1 MTTINSLTSLT
12 AKTGI
17 GGLVSGMDIDELVQG
32 LTAASRQKIL
42 KQQQTVQK
50 LQWKQ
55 QAYRSVIKAL
65 SEFQSSYLDV
75 LSPTNF
81 HSASFFNT
89 VKATSSSSAVSV
101 ITTPSA
107 TAGTIT
113 INSIR
118 QLATSQKIT
127 GTQPASKA
135 LSGTLQSETPG
146 TLTETGIANLA
157 SSLAGKSISLNLDGK
172 VRVVTFD
179 SEIFENIATEQPT
192 ATALENAFQAAVDKA
207 FGVIDPQDR
216 IINVSINED
225 QLSFAADGSRLTV
238 RAVGD
243 DEETLELLGLK
254 NGQSNKINTGLAL
267 GDISFARELDDVETF
282 KFSINS
288 VEFEFDRSVSLTE
301 IMRKINA
308 SDAGVTL
315 SYSSITDSFTMV
327 AKETGAGENIKI
339 EQTQGNLM
347 EALGLTAESGA
358 SVVYG
363 QNALLTVNGKDIV
376 RSTNEINIDGV
387 TIQLHQTTEEDAD
400 PITIT
405 LENDATSLKE
415 PIKKFVEDYNA
426 LMDLINGLVKEAV
439 YGDYQPLSEEQKS
452 EMTEKQIEQWE
463 EKAKS
468 GVLRGD
474 RILIGIASKLQTAMM
489 TVAESGGISLF
500 QIGITSAGY
509 QENGK
514 LEAKEAKLEEALRTR
529 GDEIRDLFATA
540 ETGLAHRVNSIIE
553 GAIKRTGPDN
563 ERGTLIQVAGIENT
577 VSDTR
582 NSISQTIERTNR
594 LIETLRRRLTDEET
608 RLWRR
613 FTAMETAIQQLNVQS
628 MMLMQF
634 SGNNY

>member
-81 HSASFFNT
+81 RSASFFNT

-514 LEAKEAKLEEALRTR
+514 LKIDEAKLEEALRTR

-540 ETGLAHRVNSIIE
+540 ETGLAHRVNNIIE

>member
-81 HSASFFNT
+81 RSASFFNT

-192 ATALENAFQAAVDKA
+192 ATALENAFQVAVDKA

>member
-42 KQQQTVQK
+42 KQQQTIQK

-81 HSASFFNT
+81 RSASFFNT
-89 VKATSSSSAVSV
+89 VKATSSSAAVSV

-146 TLTETGIANLA
+146 TLPESEIIHLA
-157 SSLAGKSISLNLDGK
+157 DSLAGKSISLNLDGK
-172 VRVVTFD
+172 VKVVTFD
-179 SEIFENIATEQPT
+179 SEFFMNVIENPSAET
-192 ATALENAFQAAVDKA
+192 LENAFQAAVDKA

-216 IINVSINED
+216 IINVSIAGD
-225 QLSFAADGSRLTV
+225 HLSFTADGSQLTV

-254 NGQSNKINTGLAL
+254 NGQSNKINTGSAL

-288 VEFEFDRSVSLTE
+288 VEFEFDRSASLTE

-339 EQTQGNLM
+339 VETDGNLM

-387 TIQLHQTTEEDAD
+387 TIQLHQTTEEDAE

-426 LMDLINGLVKEAV
+426 LMDLINGYVKEAV
-439 YGDYQPLSEEQKS
+439 YSDYQPLSEEQKS

-474 RILIGIASKLQTAMM
+474 RILIGISSKLQTAMM
-489 TVAESGGISLF
+489 TAAESGGISLF
-500 QIGITSAGY
+500 QIGITSSGY

-514 LEAKEAKLEEALRTR
+514 LKIDEAKLEEALRTR

-540 ETGLAHRVNSIIE
+540 ETGLAHRVNNIIE

>member
-55 QAYRSVIKAL
+55 QAYRTVIKAL

-81 HSASFFNT
+81 RSASFFNT
-89 VKATSSSSAVSV
+89 VKATSSSAAVSV

-146 TLTETGIANLA
+146 TLPESEIIHLA
-157 SSLAGKSISLNLDGK
+157 DSLAGKSISLNLDGK
-172 VRVVTFD
+172 VKVVTFD
-179 SEIFENIATEQPT
+179 SEFFMNVIENPSAET
-192 ATALENAFQAAVDKA
+192 LENAFQAAVDKA

-216 IINVSINED
+216 IINVSIAGD
-225 QLSFAADGSRLTV
+225 HLSFTADGSQLTV

-254 NGQSNKINTGLAL
+254 NGQSNKINTGSAL

-288 VEFEFDRSVSLTE
+288 VEFEFDRSASLTE

-339 EQTQGNLM
+339 VETDGNLM

-387 TIQLHQTTEEDAD
+387 TIQLHQTTEEDAE

-426 LMDLINGLVKEAV
+426 LMDLINGYVKEAV
-439 YGDYQPLSEEQKS
+439 YSDYQPLSEEQKS

-474 RILIGIASKLQTAMM
+474 RILIGISSKLQTAMM
-489 TVAESGGISLF
+489 TAAESGGISLF
-500 QIGITSAGY
+500 QIGITSSGY

-514 LEAKEAKLEEALRTR
+514 LKIDEAKLEEALRTR

-540 ETGLAHRVNSIIE
+540 ETGLAHRVNNIIE

>member
-315 SYSSITDSFTMV
+315 SYSPITDSFTMV

-514 LEAKEAKLEEALRTR
+514 LEAKLEEALRTR

>member
-81 HSASFFNT
+81 RSASFFNT
-89 VKATSSSSAVSV
+89 VKATSSSAAVSV

-146 TLTETGIANLA
+146 TLPESEIIHLA
-157 SSLAGKSISLNLDGK
+157 DSLAGKSISLNLDGK
-172 VRVVTFD
+172 VKVVTFD

-474 RILIGIASKLQTAMM
+474 RILIGISSKLQTAMM
-489 TVAESGGISLF
+489 TAAESGGISLF
-500 QIGITSAGY
+500 QIGITSSGY

-514 LEAKEAKLEEALRTR
+514 LKIDEAKLEEALRTR

-540 ETGLAHRVNSIIE
+540 ETGLAHRVNNIIE

>member
-17 GGLVSGMDIDELVQG
+17 GGLVSVMDIDELVQG

-81 HSASFFNT
+81 HSASLFNT

-118 QLATSQKIT
+118 HLATNQQIT
-127 GTQPASKA
+127 GTQRASKA
-135 LSGTLQSETPG
+135 FSGTLQSESPG
-146 TLTETGIANLA
+146 SLTVTGIANLA

-347 EALGLTAESGA
+347 EALGRTAESGA
-358 SVVYG
+358 SVGYG

>member
-81 HSASFFNT
+81 RSASFFNT
-89 VKATSSSSAVSV
+89 VKATSSSAAVSV

-146 TLTETGIANLA
+146 TLPESEIIHLA
-157 SSLAGKSISLNLDGK
+157 DSLAGKSISLNLDGK
-172 VRVVTFD
+172 VKVVTFD
-179 SEIFENIATEQPT
+179 SEFFMNVIENPSAET
-192 ATALENAFQAAVDKA
+192 LENAFQAAVDKA

-216 IINVSINED
+216 IINVSIAGD
-225 QLSFAADGSRLTV
+225 HLSFTADGSQLTV

-254 NGQSNKINTGLAL
+254 NGQSNKINTGSAL

-288 VEFEFDRSVSLTE
+288 VEFEFDRSASLTE

-339 EQTQGNLM
+339 VETDGNLM
-347 EALGLTAESGA
+347 EALGLTTESGA

-387 TIQLHQTTEEDAD
+387 TIQLHQTTEEDAE

-426 LMDLINGLVKEAV
+426 LMDLINGYVKEAV
-439 YGDYQPLSEEQKS
+439 YSDYQPLSEEQKS

-474 RILIGIASKLQTAMM
+474 RILIGISSKLQTAMM
-489 TVAESGGISLF
+489 TAAESGGISLF
-500 QIGITSAGY
+500 QIGITSSGY

-514 LEAKEAKLEEALRTR
+514 LKIDEAKLEEALRTR

-540 ETGLAHRVNSIIE
+540 ETGLAHRVNNIIE

>member
-81 HSASFFNT
+81 RSASFFNT

-216 IINVSINED
+216 IINVSIAGD
-225 QLSFAADGSRLTV
+225 HLSFTADGSQLTV

-254 NGQSNKINTGLAL
+254 NGQSNKINTGSAL

-288 VEFEFDRSVSLTE
+288 VEFEFDRSASLTE

-339 EQTQGNLM
+339 VETDGNLM

-387 TIQLHQTTEEDAD
+387 TIQLHQTTEEDAE

-426 LMDLINGLVKEAV
+426 LMDLINGYVKEAV
-439 YGDYQPLSEEQKS
+439 YSDYQPLSEEQKS

-474 RILIGIASKLQTAMM
+474 RILIGISSKLQTAMM
-489 TVAESGGISLF
+489 TAAESGGISLF
-500 QIGITSAGY
+500 QIGITSSGY

-514 LEAKEAKLEEALRTR
+514 LKIDEAKLEEALRTR

-540 ETGLAHRVNSIIE
+540 ETGLAHRVNNIIE

>member
-81 HSASFFNT
+81 RSASFFNT
-89 VKATSSSSAVSV
+89 VKATSSSAAVSV

-146 TLTETGIANLA
+146 TLPESEIIHLA
-157 SSLAGKSISLNLDGK
+157 DSLAGKSISLNLDGK
-172 VRVVTFD
+172 VKVVTFD
-179 SEIFENIATEQPT
+179 SEFFMNVIENPSAET
-192 ATALENAFQAAVDKA
+192 LENAFQAAVDKA

-216 IINVSINED
+216 IINVSIAGD
-225 QLSFAADGSRLTV
+225 HLSFTADGSQLTV

-254 NGQSNKINTGLAL
+254 NGQSNKINTGSAL

-288 VEFEFDRSVSLTE
+288 VEFEFDRSASLTE

-339 EQTQGNLM
+339 VETDGNLM

-387 TIQLHQTTEEDAD
+387 TIQLHQTTEEDAE

-426 LMDLINGLVKEAV
+426 LMDLINGYVKEAV
-439 YGDYQPLSEEQKS
+439 YSDYQPLSEEQKS

-474 RILIGIASKLQTAMM
+474 RILIGISSKLQTAMM
-489 TVAESGGISLF
+489 TAAESGGISLF
-500 QIGITSAGY
+500 QIGITSSGY

-514 LEAKEAKLEEALRTR
+514 LKIDEAKLEEALRTR

-540 ETGLAHRVNSIIE
+540 ETGLAHRVNNIIE

>member
-1 MTTINSLTSLT
+1 MCFRPPL
-12 AKTGI
+12 
-17 GGLVSGMDIDELVQG
+17 
-32 LTAASRQKIL
+32 R
-42 KQQQTVQK
+42 
-50 LQWKQ
+50 
-55 QAYRSVIKAL
+55 
-65 SEFQSSYLDV
+65 
-75 LSPTNF
+75 
-81 HSASFFNT
+81 SASFFNT
-89 VKATSSSSAVSV
+89 VKATSSSAAVSV

-118 QLATSQKIT
+118 PLATSQKIT

-146 TLTETGIANLA
+146 TLPESEIIHLA
-157 SSLAGKSISLNLDGK
+157 DSLAGKSISLNLDGK
-172 VRVVTFD
+172 VKVVTFD
-179 SEIFENIATEQPT
+179 SEFFMNVIENPSAET
-192 ATALENAFQAAVDKA
+192 LENAFQAAVDKA

-243 DEETLELLGLK
+243 DEKRWNCSGS

-288 VEFEFDRSVSLTE
+288 VEFEFDDPFSYGNNEEDQRKRRRSDPL
-301 IMRKINA
+301 
-308 SDAGVTL
+308 L
-315 SYSSITDSFTMV
+315 FTPLPIPLPWWP
-327 AKETGAGENIKI
+327 KTGAGENIKI

-452 EMTEKQIEQWE
+452 EMTRKRSS
-463 EKAKS
+463 S
-468 GVLRGD
+468 GRKRPSPVSFAVTIFD
-474 RILIGIASKLQTAMM
+474 RISSSSTA
-489 TVAESGGISLF
+489 
-500 QIGITSAGY
+500 
-509 QENGK
+509 
-514 LEAKEAKLEEALRTR
+514 
-529 GDEIRDLFATA
+529 
-540 ETGLAHRVNSIIE
+540 
-553 GAIKRTGPDN
+553 
-563 ERGTLIQVAGIENT
+563 
-577 VSDTR
+577 
-582 NSISQTIERTNR
+582 
-594 LIETLRRRLTDEET
+594 
-608 RLWRR
+608 
-613 FTAMETAIQQLNVQS
+613 
-628 MMLMQF
+628 
-634 SGNNY
+634 

>member
-1 MTTINSLTSLT
+1 
-12 AKTGI
+12 
-17 GGLVSGMDIDELVQG
+17 MDIDELVQG

-81 HSASFFNT
+81 RSASFFNT

-254 NGQSNKINTGLAL
+254 
-267 GDISFARELDDVETF
+267 
-282 KFSINS
+282 
-288 VEFEFDRSVSLTE
+288 
-301 IMRKINA
+301 
-308 SDAGVTL
+308 
-315 SYSSITDSFTMV
+315 
-327 AKETGAGENIKI
+327 
-339 EQTQGNLM
+339 
-347 EALGLTAESGA
+347 
-358 SVVYG
+358 
-363 QNALLTVNGKDIV
+363 
-376 RSTNEINIDGV
+376 
-387 TIQLHQTTEEDAD
+387 
-400 PITIT
+400 
-405 LENDATSLKE
+405 
-415 PIKKFVEDYNA
+415 
-426 LMDLINGLVKEAV
+426 
-439 YGDYQPLSEEQKS
+439 
-452 EMTEKQIEQWE
+452 
-463 EKAKS
+463 
-468 GVLRGD
+468 
-474 RILIGIASKLQTAMM
+474 
-489 TVAESGGISLF
+489 
-500 QIGITSAGY
+500 
-509 QENGK
+509 
-514 LEAKEAKLEEALRTR
+514 
-529 GDEIRDLFATA
+529 
-540 ETGLAHRVNSIIE
+540 
-553 GAIKRTGPDN
+553 
-563 ERGTLIQVAGIENT
+563 T
-577 VSDTR
+577 VSPTR
-582 NSISQTIERTNR
+582 
-594 LIETLRRRLTDEET
+594 
-608 RLWRR
+608 
-613 FTAMETAIQQLNVQS
+613 
-628 MMLMQF
+628 
-634 SGNNY
+634 

>member
-81 HSASFFNT
+81 RSASFFNT

-315 SYSSITDSFTMV
+315 SYSSINDSFTMV

>member
-81 HSASFFNT
+81 RSASFFNT
-89 VKATSSSSAVSV
+89 VKATSSSAAVSV

-500 QIGITSAGY
+500 QIDRKS
-509 QENGK
+509 
-514 LEAKEAKLEEALRTR
+514 
-529 GDEIRDLFATA
+529 
-540 ETGLAHRVNSIIE
+540 V
-553 GAIKRTGPDN
+553 
-563 ERGTLIQVAGIENT
+563 V
-577 VSDTR
+577 
-582 NSISQTIERTNR
+582 
-594 LIETLRRRLTDEET
+594 
-608 RLWRR
+608 
-613 FTAMETAIQQLNVQS
+613 
-628 MMLMQF
+628 
-634 SGNNY
+634 

>member
-81 HSASFFNT
+81 RSASFFNT
-89 VKATSSSSAVSV
+89 VKATSSSAAVSV

>member
-81 HSASFFNT
+81 RSASFFNT

-474 RILIGIASKLQTAMM
+474 RILIGISSKLQTAMM
-489 TVAESGGISLF
+489 TAAESGGISLF
-500 QIGITSAGY
+500 QIGITSSGY

-514 LEAKEAKLEEALRTR
+514 LKIDEAKLEEALRTR

-540 ETGLAHRVNSIIE
+540 ETGLAHRVNNIIE

>member
-1 MTTINSLTSLT
+1 
-12 AKTGI
+12 
-17 GGLVSGMDIDELVQG
+17 
-32 LTAASRQKIL
+32 
-42 KQQQTVQK
+42 
-50 LQWKQ
+50 
-55 QAYRSVIKAL
+55 
-65 SEFQSSYLDV
+65 
-75 LSPTNF
+75 
-81 HSASFFNT
+81 
-89 VKATSSSSAVSV
+89 
-101 ITTPSA
+101 
-107 TAGTIT
+107 
-113 INSIR
+113 
-118 QLATSQKIT
+118 
-127 GTQPASKA
+127 
-135 LSGTLQSETPG
+135 
-146 TLTETGIANLA
+146 
-157 SSLAGKSISLNLDGK
+157 
-172 VRVVTFD
+172 
-179 SEIFENIATEQPT
+179 
-192 ATALENAFQAAVDKA
+192 
-207 FGVIDPQDR
+207 
-216 IINVSINED
+216 
-225 QLSFAADGSRLTV
+225 
-238 RAVGD
+238 
-243 DEETLELLGLK
+243 
-254 NGQSNKINTGLAL
+254 
-267 GDISFARELDDVETF
+267 
-282 KFSINS
+282 
-288 VEFEFDRSVSLTE
+288 
-301 IMRKINA
+301 MRKINA

>member
-514 LEAKEAKLEEALRTR
+514 LEAKLEEALRTR

>member
-81 HSASFFNT
+81 RSASFFNT
-89 VKATSSSSAVSV
+89 VKATSSSAAVSV

-146 TLTETGIANLA
+146 TLPESEIIHLA
-157 SSLAGKSISLNLDGK
+157 DSLAGKSISLNLDGK
-172 VRVVTFD
+172 VKVVTFD
-179 SEIFENIATEQPT
+179 SEFFMNVIENPSAET
-192 ATALENAFQAAVDKA
+192 LENAFQAAVDKA

-474 RILIGIASKLQTAMM
+474 RILIGISSKLQTAMM
-489 TVAESGGISLF
+489 TAAESGGISLF
-500 QIGITSAGY
+500 QIGITSSGY

-514 LEAKEAKLEEALRTR
+514 LKIDEAKLEEALRTR

-540 ETGLAHRVNSIIE
+540 ETGLAHRVNNIIE

>member
-81 HSASFFNT
+81 RSASFFNT

-500 QIGITSAGY
+500 QIGITSSGY

-514 LEAKEAKLEEALRTR
+514 LKIDEAKLEEALRTR

>member
-81 HSASFFNT
+81 RSASFFNT

>member
-81 HSASFFNT
+81 RSASFFNT
-89 VKATSSSSAVSV
+89 VKATSSSAAVSV

-146 TLTETGIANLA
+146 TLPESEIIHLA
-157 SSLAGKSISLNLDGK
+157 DSLAGKSISLNLDGK
-172 VRVVTFD
+172 VKVVTFD
-179 SEIFENIATEQPT
+179 SEFFMNVIENPSAET
-192 ATALENAFQAAVDKA
+192 LENAFQAAVDKA

-216 IINVSINED
+216 IINVSIAGD
-225 QLSFAADGSRLTV
+225 HLSFTADGSQLTV

-254 NGQSNKINTGLAL
+254 NGQSNKINTGSAL

-288 VEFEFDRSVSLTE
+288 VEFEFDRSASLTE

-339 EQTQGNLM
+339 VETDGNLM

-500 QIGITSAGY
+500 QIGITSSGY

-514 LEAKEAKLEEALRTR
+514 LKIDEAKLEEALRTR

-540 ETGLAHRVNSIIE
+540 ETGLAHRVNNIIE

-608 RLWRR
+608 RLWRGYGYGNCIR
-613 FTAMETAIQQLNVQS
+613 ADVQS
-628 MMLMQF
+628 I
-634 SGNNY
+634 

>member
-81 HSASFFNT
+81 RSASFFNT

-474 RILIGIASKLQTAMM
+474 RILIGISSKLQTAMM
-489 TVAESGGISLF
+489 TAAESGGISLF
-500 QIGITSAGY
+500 QIGITSSGY

-514 LEAKEAKLEEALRTR
+514 LKIDEAKLEEALRTR